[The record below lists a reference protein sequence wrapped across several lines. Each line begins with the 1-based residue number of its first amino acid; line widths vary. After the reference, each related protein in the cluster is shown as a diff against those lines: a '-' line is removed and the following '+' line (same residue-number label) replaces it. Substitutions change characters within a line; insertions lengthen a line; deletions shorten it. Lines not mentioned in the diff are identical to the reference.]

1 MKRLFVTLCAALLGM
16 GAQAQQKGDFAL
28 GVHAGMTFTE
38 VEFINV
44 KESTRQLGIGVFGQ
58 YSLSKHW
65 RLELEGTYHPMTD
78 HVSDLLTGLTV
89 HYLINL
95 DKGDRVKLYPL
106 LGYGVQFVHSETYTE
121 DGFTFKGDNETDGG
135 IQLGAGLQVNVGQ
148 RWFVSG
154 EYKYQPG
161 IFADANV
168 VMLGVG
174 YRF

>member
-1 MKRLFVTLCAALLGM
+1 
-16 GAQAQQKGDFAL
+16 
-28 GVHAGMTFTE
+28 
-38 VEFINV
+38 
-44 KESTRQLGIGVFGQ
+44 
-58 YSLSKHW
+58 
-65 RLELEGTYHPMTD
+65 MTD

-121 DGFTFKGDNETDGG
+121 DNFTFKGDNETDGG